1 MKKNR
6 FKKGIANFI
15 KRCLVICLLLMVS
28 GFLPE
33 SMAQQ
38 PEPSTIGDTDIQ
50 PLTFSGRLSLLSEAY
65 AVNGINARR
74 PPGMG
79 QVNFSSTFSLFG
91 LRSGINILYSTN
103 DNQLRQSMNQFNFYG
118 SWKWLTLS
126 AGTVSPRFS
135 RYSMSGITVT
145 GGMID
150 INPGGFS
157 MTFAGGRTRRPV
169 AFNTDKAFRE
179 SSFEQWLYA
188 ARMGFGKRER
198 TEFAISGVYAYDV
211 VGSLEAPLDIYPS
224 ENLNITPEFNLSFFK
239 GKFRAG
245 SNITVSAFTRD
256 RTGEAIEVDEIPSA
270 LTDYFAPN
278 SSTRIDYA
286 GEITTQLDLGV
297 FKLNGAWERVQPGF
311 RSLGLGQIRSDS
323 ELLRFR
329 SQLRLFKGKV
339 NLSGMLSQG
348 RNNLLNTRT
357 SAMNREQIGA
367 NVMIRMARSANL
379 MFSYMRLNNENTPT
393 DPDSPIWNELHQN
406 QISQN
411 IMVTPT
417 WFFASPSLSHSV
429 SLSGSWQEL
438 QDKSRMVL
446 TGERQ
451 AMGFSSI
458 TAGAAYGISFPSGLS
473 VNMSGNYLHNEATQS
488 MASGYSF
495 NSATGYAFF
504 DKKLIMNLALGWSRN
519 GSEYTRILDDHEL
532 TTFIRA
538 YEKFNRLKN
547 NGDDFLEG
555 EYVVRQ
561 WSQQY
566 SLNLSASYRLPNGNS
581 LRLSTRGIASRP
593 GEGDGRKYNEFN
605 AMLRYD
611 HRF

>member
-1 MKKNR
+1 MKTLQLKTGDTTF
-6 FKKGIANFI
+6 FKI
-15 KRCLVICLLLMVS
+15 CLLICLLLTVS
-28 GFLPE
+28 GFSPVT
-33 SMAQQ
+33 MAQE

-65 AVNGINARR
+65 AVNGIDARK

-91 LRSGINILYSTN
+91 FRSGINILYSTN

-118 SWKWLTLS
+118 TWRWLTLS

-135 RYSMSGITVT
+135 RYSLSGVTVT
-145 GGMID
+145 GGMFD

-157 MTFAGGRTRRPV
+157 LTMAGGRTRRPV
-169 AFNTDKAFRE
+169 AFSTDKAFRDP
-179 SSFEQWLYA
+179 SFEQWLYA

-211 VGSLEAPLDIYPS
+211 VGSVEGPLDIYPS
-224 ENLNITPEFNLSFFK
+224 ENLNISPEFNLSFFK

-245 SNITVSAFTRD
+245 TNVTFSAFTRD

-329 SQLRLFKGKV
+329 SQLRLFKGRV
-339 NLSGMLSQG
+339 NLSGMYSQG

-357 SAMNREQIGA
+357 SEMNREQVGTNI
-367 NVMIRMARSANL
+367 MIRMARSANL
-379 MFSYMRLNNENTPT
+379 MLSYMRLNNENTPT
-393 DPDSPIWNELHQN
+393 DPDSPVWNELHQN

-417 WFFASPSLSHSV
+417 WFFASSSLSHSV
-429 SLSGSWQEL
+429 SLNGSWQEL
-438 QDKSRMVL
+438 QDKSRMVIL
-446 TGERQ
+446 GERP
-451 AMGFSSI
+451 AMGFNSI
-458 TAGAAYGISFPSGLS
+458 TAGASYGLS
-473 VNMSGNYLHNEATQS
+473 FASGFSMNFSGNYLHNDASYSQS
-488 MASGYSF
+488 SGYSL
-495 NSATGYAFF
+495 NTSTGYSFF
-504 DKKLIMNLALGWSRN
+504 DRKLNMNLALGWSRN
-519 GSEYTRILDDHEL
+519 GSEYKRILEDHEL

-566 SLNLSASYRLPNGNS
+566 SLNLSTSYRLPNGNS
-581 LRLSTRGIASRP
+581 LRLSVRGIASQP
-593 GEGDGRKYNEFN
+593 GEGDGRQYNEFN

>member
-1 MKKNR
+1 MKKT
-6 FKKGIANFI
+6 KDIPGITGFI
-15 KRCLVICLLLMVS
+15 YECFVLCLFALLS
-28 GFLPE
+28 GY
-33 SMAQQ
+33 SVTSVAQQ
-38 PEPSTIGDTDIQ
+38 QEPATIGDTDIR
-50 PLTFSGRLSLLSEAY
+50 PVSFSGRLSLLSEAY
-65 AVNGINARR
+65 AVNGIDARK

-79 QVNFSSTFSLFG
+79 QINFSSTFSLFG

-103 DNQLRQSMNQFNFYG
+103 DNQLRQSTNQFNFYG
-118 SWKWLTLS
+118 SWRWLTLS

-135 RYSMSGITVT
+135 RYSLSGVAVS
-145 GGMID
+145 GGLID
-150 INPGGFS
+150 INPGVFS
-157 MTFAGGRTRRPV
+157 LTLAGGKTRRPV
-169 AFNTDKAFRE
+169 AFSTDKAFRE

-211 VGSLEAPLDIYPS
+211 VGSLEAPLDIFPS
-224 ENLNITPEFNLSFFK
+224 ENLNITPEFNLSLFK

-245 SNITVSAFTRD
+245 TNFTVSAFTRD
-256 RTGEAIEVDEIPSA
+256 RTGEALEVEEIPSA
-270 LTDYFAPN
+270 LTDFFAPN

-286 GEITTQLDLGV
+286 GEVTTQLDLGV

-311 RSLGLGQIRSDS
+311 RSLGLAQLRSDS

-329 SQLRLFKGKV
+329 SQLRLAKGKI
-339 NLSGMLSQG
+339 NISGMYSQG

-357 SAMNREQIGA
+357 TELSRQQGGA
-367 NVMIRMARSANL
+367 NVMIRLARSANL
-379 MFSYMRLNNENTPT
+379 LISYMRLGNENRATSLFGPNG
-393 DPDSPIWNELHQN
+393 DELHQY

-429 SLSGSWQEL
+429 SLNGSWQEL
-438 QDKSRMVL
+438 QDKSRMVI
-446 TGERQ
+446 TGQRP
-451 AMGFSSI
+451 AMGFRSI
-458 TAGAAYGISFPSGLS
+458 TTGAAYGISFPGGLS
-473 VNMSGNYLHNEATQS
+473 VNLSGNYLHNEATQS
-488 MASGYSF
+488 MSSGYSF

-504 DKKLIMNLALGWSRN
+504 DKKLMMNLALGWSRN

-566 SLNLSASYRLPNGNS
+566 SLNLSASYRLPNRNS
-581 LRLSTRGIASRP
+581 LSLSVRGIASRP
-593 GEGDGRKYNEFN
+593 GEGDGRQYNEFN